1 MRGVKKWGI
10 MIDGKWW
17 IEEDGK
23 PSIYYLKKEAQQD
36 ADDFNSMRK
45 KGDAPYQV
53 KEYKNAK

>member
-1 MRGVKKWGI
+1 MAKDKKWGI

-23 PSIYYLKKEAQQD
+23 PSIYYLKREAQQD

-45 KGDAPYQV
+45 KGDEPYQV
-53 KEYKNAK
+53 REYKK

>member
-23 PSIYYLKKEAQQD
+23 PAIYWLKKEAQQD
-36 ADDFNSMRK
+36 ADAFNSMRK
-45 KGDAPYQV
+45 KGDTPYQV
-53 KEYKNAK
+53 KEYKK